1 MKEIA
6 DGVVLDPKVKFGKPI
21 IKGTRVPVDLVI
33 GKIAGGMDIEEIIA
47 EYDLTRD
54 QILNALRYA
63 ALLVAEEKLAYV

>member
-33 GKIAGGMDIEEIIA
+33 GKIAGGTSTEEVME
-47 EYDLTRD
+47 EYDLKRD

>member
-6 DGVVLDPKVKFGKPI
+6 DGVVLDQKVKFGKPI

-33 GKIAGGMDIEEIIA
+33 GKIAGGMDMEEIMA
-47 EYDLTRD
+47 EYDLTRN

>member
-33 GKIAGGMDIEEIIA
+33 GKIAGGMDMEEIIA